1 MYGICVL
8 AFTRLGKNMFV
19 TILSKSVDYS
29 QEPINL
35 MGSCYS
41 LLAVVD
47 PHLQVSR
54 GQSSRP
60 WDKGG
65 PGLKIIFFWPSGPQ
79 FGLKIRGR
87 RGSSPV
93 SATDWHI
100 LIWEVAMKKV
110 NLMRVHLDWGWG
122 GYKRHYT
129 SHVHYSR
136 SSTKRNAIWTYGVF
150 RMFFE
155 TFKFAAISA
164 FFLRKFQHNYWN
176 KYRVLEFFLHFT
188 NWNCS

>member
-1 MYGICVL
+1 ML
-8 AFTRLGKNMFV
+8 V
-19 TILSKSVDYS
+19 TILSKSV
-29 QEPINL
+29 E
-35 MGSCYS
+35 YS

-47 PHLQVSR
+47 PHLQISR

-65 PGLKIIFFWPSGPQ
+65 PGLKKKFFWPFGPQ

-87 RGSSPV
+87 RGASPG

-122 GYKRHYT
+122 GYRRHYT

-136 SSTKRNAIWTYGVF
+136 TSTKRNAIWTYGVF
-150 RMFFE
+150 RMIFE
-155 TFKFAAISA
+155 TFKFAAILA
-164 FFLRKFQHNYWN
+164 FFLTVSIKHGLRTADCGLRTADW
-176 KYRVLEFFLHFT
+176 V
-188 NWNCS
+188 

>member
-1 MYGICVL
+1 MHWPGCFGF
-8 AFTRLGKNMFV
+8 FT
-19 TILSKSVDYS
+19 IPSKSV
-29 QEPINL
+29 E
-35 MGSCYS
+35 YS

-65 PGLKIIFFWPSGPQ
+65 PGLKKKFFWPFGPQ

-87 RGSSPV
+87 RGASPG

-136 SSTKRNAIWTYGVF
+136 TSTKRNAIWTYGVLEWF
-150 RMFFE
+150 LKHSNLLPFWHFSWGNFNTTTE
-155 TFKFAAISA
+155 TSA
-164 FFLRKFQHNYWN
+164 ELENFSYIIRTETVVKRQKMPRKMWH
-176 KYRVLEFFLHFT
+176 
-188 NWNCS
+188 S

>member
-1 MYGICVL
+1 MH
-8 AFTRLGKNMFV
+8 V
-19 TILSKSVDYS
+19 TILSKSV
-29 QEPINL
+29 E
-35 MGSCYS
+35 YS

-47 PHLQVSR
+47 PHFRVSR

-60 WDKGG
+60 WDNGG
-65 PGLKIIFFWPSGPQ
+65 GAGSQKNIFLALWASVWSKTKREG
-79 FGLKIRGR
+79 G
-87 RGSSPV
+87 RGSPG

-136 SSTKRNAIWTYGVF
+136 TFTKRNAIWTYGVF
-150 RMFFE
+150 RMIFE
-155 TFKFAAISA
+155 TFKYAAILA

-176 KYRVLEFFLHFT
+176 KCRVREFFLHLT
-188 NWNCS
+188 NWNCT